1 MVKTLNE
8 QVQDLDYRIDNLRR
22 LTRTK
27 NKDERLT
34 VERAIEDTQQKR
46 IVKSNVLK
54 KCIVVVDT
62 NEMEKERVT
71 NFMLDMVR
79 EISRREMEQT
89 VTNHH
94 LNFP

>member
-1 MVKTLNE
+1 
-8 QVQDLDYRIDNLRR
+8 
-22 LTRTK
+22 
-27 NKDERLT
+27 

-54 KCIVVVDT
+54 RCIVVVDT

-89 VTNHH
+89 
-94 LNFP
+94 LKKKILE